1 MRNHY
6 GSLCTEMYEAL
17 HPAAPEDE
25 LGFYLSYAQ
34 RGQRIFEPLCGSGRF
49 LVPFLERGFDV
60 GGMDS
65 SEEMLAKL
73 KQKAPDAQVVCATVE
88 EWRPAAG
95 EFGYLFITSGS
106 LSLFTDADACRAVLR
121 KVRGA
126 LRAGGVFAFA
136 VDTVAAR
143 EPDSAGYEV
152 GASVKQVPLRR
163 GDAHPVLAGHLRA
176 LRRRP
181 VAAQRADGLPDA
193 PLRPGRDESPVAG
206 GGFFAGEG
214 VLLFR
219 QGPRRPR
226 CGARIRNSALRM
238 HGLAGRQQQTPAAI
252 ARARAGCLVRGSVCA
267 RRRLLG

>member
-25 LGFYLSYAQ
+25 LGFYLSYAR

-73 KQKAPDAQVVCATVE
+73 KEKAPDAQVVCATVE

-152 GASVKQVPLRR
+152 GASVKTAEGLDLILKSKYRYDEATRTQFSPGIYELYDGDRLLRSEPMDFQTHLYGPGEMNRLLREVGFSQVKAYSSFDKAP
-163 GDAHPVLAGHLRA
+163 
-176 LRRRP
+176 
-181 VAAQRADGLPDA
+181 AAPDA
-193 PLRPGRDESPVAG
+193 ALES
-206 GGFFAGEG
+206 ET
-214 VLLFR
+214 LLYE
-219 QGPRRPR
+219 
-226 CGARIRNSALRM
+226 CTA
-238 HGLAGRQQQTPAAI
+238 
-252 ARARAGCLVRGSVCA
+252 
-267 RRRLLG
+267 

>member
-25 LGFYLSYAQ
+25 LGFYLSYAR

-73 KQKAPDAQVVCATVE
+73 KEKAPDAQVVCATVE
-88 EWRPAAG
+88 EWQPAAG
-95 EFGYLFITSGS
+95 KFDYLFITSGS

-126 LRAGGVFAFA
+126 LRTGGVFAFA

-152 GASVKQVPLRR
+152 GASVKTAEGLDLILKSKYRYDEATRTQFSPGIYELYDGDRLLRSEPMDFQTHLYGPDEMDRLLREAGFSQV
-163 GDAHPVLAGHLRA
+163 RA
-176 LRRRP
+176 YSSF
-181 VAAQRADGLPDA
+181 DK
-193 PLRPGRDESPVAG
+193 
-206 GGFFAGEG
+206 
-214 VLLFR
+214 
-219 QGPRRPR
+219 
-226 CGARIRNSALRM
+226 
-238 HGLAGRQQQTPAAI
+238 TPAASD
-252 ARARAGCLVRGSVCA
+252 AALESETLLYECA
-267 RRRLLG
+267 A

>member
-152 GASVKQVPLRR
+152 GASVKTAEGLATRTQFSPGIYELYDGDRLLRSEPMDFQTHLYGPGEMNRLLREVGFSQVKAYSSFDKAP
-163 GDAHPVLAGHLRA
+163 
-176 LRRRP
+176 
-181 VAAQRADGLPDA
+181 AAPDA
-193 PLRPGRDESPVAG
+193 ALES
-206 GGFFAGEG
+206 ET
-214 VLLFR
+214 LLYE
-219 QGPRRPR
+219 
-226 CGARIRNSALRM
+226 CTA
-238 HGLAGRQQQTPAAI
+238 
-252 ARARAGCLVRGSVCA
+252 
-267 RRRLLG
+267 

>member
-25 LGFYLSYAQ
+25 LGFYLSYAR

-73 KQKAPDAQVVCATVE
+73 KEKAPDAQVVCATVE
-88 EWRPAAG
+88 EWQPAAG
-95 EFGYLFITSGS
+95 KFDYLFITSGS

-126 LRAGGVFAFA
+126 LRTGGVFAFA

-152 GASVKQVPLRR
+152 GASVKTAEGLDLILATRTQFSPGIYELYDGDRLLRSEPMDFQTHLYGPGEMNRLLREAGFSQVKAYSSFDKAP
-163 GDAHPVLAGHLRA
+163 
-176 LRRRP
+176 
-181 VAAQRADGLPDA
+181 AAPDA
-193 PLRPGRDESPVAG
+193 ALES
-206 GGFFAGEG
+206 ET
-214 VLLFR
+214 LLYE
-219 QGPRRPR
+219 
-226 CGARIRNSALRM
+226 CTA
-238 HGLAGRQQQTPAAI
+238 
-252 ARARAGCLVRGSVCA
+252 
-267 RRRLLG
+267 